1 MSNLILLNIIDG
13 KCEVHQQGGKGIVS
27 NFAFSD
33 IQMNDVSN
41 PIIID
46 QKYCPHSEGT
56 CSGSVSISILHFDIL
71 ILEIVDLMGG
81 IGIS

>member
-1 MSNLILLNIIDG
+1 MSKSYLLNIING

-33 IQMNDVSN
+33 IQMKDVSN

-46 QKYCPHSEGT
+46 QKYCPKSEGM
-56 CSGSVSISILHFDIL
+56 CSGSVSNSFYTLTFYF
-71 ILEIVDLMGG
+71 
-81 IGIS
+81 